1 LPATRLSADDSFAM
15 PNFAAPVPIETEKS
29 GAYLHDRASMPAS
42 PSFSVMGWVKENQGF
57 VLGLIFALG
66 FSALA
71 FQTRSTWHTHRDWV
85 IPVTTPLLAI
95 GGVCLGHLVG
105 RRAIKALMPGL
116 GMVALAIVLTGF
128 NILRSVYS
136 HGPDTARNILT
147 VLTAI
152 AIAAAIALCVLAT
165 VQLELRNPTKA
176 PKPEM

>member
-1 LPATRLSADDSFAM
+1 M
-15 PNFAAPVPIETEKS
+15 PNFADTIPVENEKS
-29 GAYLHDRASMPAS
+29 GAYLHDRTAIPAG
-42 PSFSVMGWVKENQGF
+42 PSFSVVGWVKENQGL

-85 IPVTTPLLAI
+85 IPVTTPLLAL

-116 GMVALAIVLTGF
+116 GMVGLAIVLTGF
-128 NILRSVYS
+128 NILRSLYS
-136 HGPDTARNILT
+136 HGPDTARNVLT
-147 VLTAI
+147 VLTTLC
-152 AIAAAIALCVLAT
+152 IAAAIALFVYAT

-176 PKPEM
+176 PTPEM